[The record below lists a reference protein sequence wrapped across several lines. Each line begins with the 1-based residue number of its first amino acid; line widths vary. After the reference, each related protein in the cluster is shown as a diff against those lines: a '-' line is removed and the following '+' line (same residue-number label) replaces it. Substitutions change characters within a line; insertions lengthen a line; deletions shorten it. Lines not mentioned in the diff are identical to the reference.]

1 LNRKLFTISSLSF
14 LMFTI
19 YIVPVNAAISTYSIT
34 IPGTWNLDVDTGT
47 VVAGDPTRDFQW
59 AIISG
64 PPYEGVVAPY
74 SGVTFVNLGIVDFDS
89 ICDVSGYNFLDI
101 ALDDDDLPV
110 GTVVLIHTNLG
121 NYAKMRIDG
130 INYNLEVTVVIQ
142 NDGSPNLCAS
152 EDLEPVGGDVFSVDK
167 LTILAPYLLEALAI
181 LTAISFLI
189 KKRKH

>member
-1 LNRKLFTISSLSF
+1 
-14 LMFTI
+14 MFII

-110 GTVVLIHTNLG
+110 GTVVLIHTNLD

-142 NDGSPNLCAS
+142 DDGSPNLCDS
-152 EDLEPVGGDVFSVDK
+152 EDLEPVGGDILQIDK
-167 LTILAPYLLEALAI
+167 LGIITSYLLVAFAI
-181 LTAISFLI
+181 ATTTLILI
-189 KKRKH
+189 KKRKN